1 MFTGMK
7 QGASVRVHMLPSHNT
22 HAQRAEQQ
30 KMCQERKTV
39 SKMMIQIP
47 CMLRA
52 AQKQSIS
59 ARNRTRLG
67 KREVQQ
73 ISAAAATNGGSVLP
87 YS

>member
-1 MFTGMK
+1 
-7 QGASVRVHMLPSHNT
+7 
-22 HAQRAEQQ
+22 
-30 KMCQERKTV
+30 
-39 SKMMIQIP
+39 MIQIP

-73 ISAAAATNGGSVLP
+73 ISKAAATSGGSVLP